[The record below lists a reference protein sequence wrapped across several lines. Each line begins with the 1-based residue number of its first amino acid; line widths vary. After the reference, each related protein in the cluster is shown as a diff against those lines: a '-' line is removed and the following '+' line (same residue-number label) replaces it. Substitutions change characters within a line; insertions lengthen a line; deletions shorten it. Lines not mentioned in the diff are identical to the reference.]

1 MKERKSPTSESATAI
16 EDGLILMAV
25 APACCKE
32 EFWSSGSSVGWSSSN
47 STI

>member
-1 MKERKSPTSESATAI
+1 
-16 EDGLILMAV
+16 MAL

-32 EFWSSGSSVGWSSSN
+32 EFWSSVGWSSSN